1 MKKLLTILAV
11 FCVCIT
17 SVCFAQVY
25 VKGYFRKD
33 GTYVAPHYR
42 TSPDST
48 VTNNYS
54 YPGNYNPNTGEIT
67 GGSTYNYSF
76 PSSSSTN
83 YYDASSY
90 LDSASTTN
98 YDFNSKY
105 VYKPS
110 YPVKIN
116 NLYIDNYCGNWEP
129 FVYEDITY
137 IPMTSS
143 VMQELG
149 LTSSFDSVTGF
160 NVSNSSNDKAE
171 FLDAY
176 IVIIPTGSDVYH
188 KYGCPYLD
196 LSSFSACNLEI
207 AEDCDFMKCIY
218 CCGF

>member
-1 MKKLLTILAV
+1 MKKLLTILAI

-54 YPGNYNPNTGEIT
+54 YPGNYNPNTGKIT
-67 GGSTYNYSF
+67 GGSTYNYTL
-76 PSSSSTN
+76 PSTSSTSQ
-83 YYDASSY
+83 YETSY
-90 LDSASTTN
+90 V
-98 YDFNSKY
+98 FNTKNVS
-105 VYKPS
+105 KPS

-116 NLYIDNYCGNWEP
+116 GNYIDNYCAGWEP
-129 FVYEDITY
+129 FVYENITY

-143 VMQELG
+143 VMNELG
-149 LTSSFDSVTGF
+149 LTSSFNSTTGF
-160 NVSNSSNDKAE
+160 DVSNKKAQ
-171 FLDAY
+171 FLDEY
-176 IVIIPTGSDVYH
+176 IVIVPTNTSTYH

-196 LSSFSACNLEI
+196 LSSFSACNVEI
-207 AEDCDFMKCIY
+207 AEDCEFIKCDY
-218 CCGF
+218 CCDF